1 MNGRSQ
7 MQGGKNWILSKD
19 FNETGSSE
27 TFMRWKSEP
36 VLLNVYWAPELMQW
50 NEFRQSM

>member
-19 FNETGSSE
+19 INASE
-27 TFMRWKSEP
+27 TFMGWKSGKTKFVPLWDRLEGAW
-36 VLLNVYWAPELMQW
+36 LWARM
-50 NEFRQSM
+50 